1 MRLASGTGNRGW
13 SRTRP
18 ELVCFLAWWL
28 RSKNSVCIRGI
39 KKRELVN
46 MYREHFKTFFENK
59 RRLLLF
65 YEI

>member
-13 SRTRP
+13 SRTRA
-18 ELVCFLAWWL
+18 ELVCFQAWWL
-28 RSKNSVCIRGI
+28 RSKSSVCIRGI

-46 MYREHFKTFFENK
+46 MHSEHFLTFFENK

-65 YEI
+65 YEM